1 MVEGDSNSP
10 TWKFTQCFGD
20 KGDVE
25 DITEA
30 DIISTVEF
38 DHTGNYLATGDK
50 GGRVVLFERNE
61 TKKTCEYK
69 FHTEFQSH
77 EPEFDYLKSLE
88 IEEKINKI
96 KWCRRQNAS
105 HYLLSTN
112 DKTIKL
118 WKVFEKSLK
127 VVAENNLS
135 HDLTPG
141 NIAGVGGGTPRPI
154 PQSHF
159 KNAGELKLPRLTH
172 HDTVVAAVP
181 RRTYANAHAYHINS
195 ISVNS
200 DGETFISSDD
210 LRINLWNLNIQDQ
223 SFNIVD
229 IKPANME
236 ELTEVITAAE
246 FHPISCNWFMYASSK
261 GTIKLAD
268 MRESALC
275 DQHAKLFEQEEDPS
289 SRSFFSE
296 IISSISDVRFS
307 YDGRYILSRDYL
319 TVKIWDVN
327 MERQP
332 VKTIPI
338 HEHLRP
344 RLCDTY
350 ENDSIFDK
358 FEVVFSGDAKNVMT
372 GSYNNNFMIY
382 PSDPDKEIE
391 VVLQADKSAFK
402 AKKVGIPTPINS
414 STSPTATNGG
424 KKGGSR
430 AGSPAAGAGQGQ
442 RMRKETDADQI
453 DFNKK
458 ILHMSWHPFEDS
470 IAIAATNNTLRESHA
485 ASRNGATMIPKVINA
500 GPSLE
505 KAELYG
511 IDDQRPTFS
520 KLMGLAG
527 RIFIETIP
535 QWLAVGAMLSL
546 IFGGCCSN
554 RTLLTFVQFLFVAV
568 TGYISQ
574 FDITRP
580 PFFLKPNRVPIRR
593 WLINIVLFFSINV
606 LNNHAFSYDISVP
619 VHIILR
625 SGGSITTMIA
635 GSLYGKRYSRIQ
647 VIAVLLLTVG
657 VETPTEDSGDD
668 VPKFSTG
675 LAVLLIAQ
683 ILSAIMG
690 LYTEETY
697 RKYGPHWK
705 ENLFYSHLLSLPLF
719 LPFSRSLINQF
730 MRLTK
735 SKPLPLPRLT
745 EQVNLS
751 TLPATVREK
760 IEGIY
765 VPSQVAYLIL
775 NVLTQY
781 ACIRGVN
788 LLAAAS
794 SALTVTIVLNI
805 RKLVS
810 LLLSIW
816 LFGNRLATG
825 TLIGAIVVFSAGGL
839 YSLDSK
845 KKPAPKPKTGS
856 GKAG

>member
-1 MVEGDSNSP
+1 M
-10 TWKFTQCFGD
+10 
-20 KGDVE
+20 
-25 DITEA
+25 
-30 DIISTVEF
+30 
-38 DHTGNYLATGDK
+38 
-50 GGRVVLFERNE
+50 
-61 TKKTCEYK
+61 
-69 FHTEFQSH
+69 
-77 EPEFDYLKSLE
+77 KSLE

-141 NIAGVGGGTPRPI
+141 GPLGGGPPRVN
-154 PQSHF
+154 SNVHF
-159 KNAGELKLPRLTH
+159 RDASSLKLPRLTH

-246 FHPISCNWFMYASSK
+246 FHPQSCNWFMYASSK

-275 DQHAKLFEQEEDPS
+275 DQHAKRRSCEDKGMINSANAVTIEFEQEEDPS

-307 YDGRYILSRDYL
+307 HDGRYILSRDYL

-327 MERQP
+327 MERSP

-382 PSDPDKEIE
+382 PSDPEREME

-402 AKKVGIPTPINS
+402 AKKVGVPTPINS
-414 STSPTATNGG
+414 TTSPTNGPGG

-430 AGSPAAGAGQGQ
+430 AGSPAAGAGGQGG

-470 IAIAATNNTLRESHA
+470 IAIAATNN
-485 ASRNGATMIPKVINA
+485 
-500 GPSLE
+500 
-505 KAELYG
+505 
-511 IDDQRPTFS
+511 
-520 KLMGLAG
+520 
-527 RIFIETIP
+527 
-535 QWLAVGAMLSL
+535 VG
-546 IFGGCCSN
+546 F
-554 RTLLTFVQFLFVAV
+554 
-568 TGYISQ
+568 
-574 FDITRP
+574 
-580 PFFLKPNRVPIRR
+580 
-593 WLINIVLFFSINV
+593 
-606 LNNHAFSYDISVP
+606 
-619 VHIILR
+619 
-625 SGGSITTMIA
+625 
-635 GSLYGKRYSRIQ
+635 
-647 VIAVLLLTVG
+647 
-657 VETPTEDSGDD
+657 
-668 VPKFSTG
+668 
-675 LAVLLIAQ
+675 LLI
-683 ILSAIMG
+683 
-690 LYTEETY
+690 
-697 RKYGPHWK
+697 
-705 ENLFYSHLLSLPLF
+705 
-719 LPFSRSLINQF
+719 
-730 MRLTK
+730 
-735 SKPLPLPRLT
+735 
-745 EQVNLS
+745 
-751 TLPATVREK
+751 
-760 IEGIY
+760 
-765 VPSQVAYLIL
+765 
-775 NVLTQY
+775 
-781 ACIRGVN
+781 
-788 LLAAAS
+788 
-794 SALTVTIVLNI
+794 
-805 RKLVS
+805 
-810 LLLSIW
+810 
-816 LFGNRLATG
+816 
-825 TLIGAIVVFSAGGL
+825 
-839 YSLDSK
+839 
-845 KKPAPKPKTGS
+845 
-856 GKAG
+856 

>member
-1 MVEGDSNSP
+1 
-10 TWKFTQCFGD
+10 
-20 KGDVE
+20 
-25 DITEA
+25 
-30 DIISTVEF
+30 
-38 DHTGNYLATGDK
+38 
-50 GGRVVLFERNE
+50 
-61 TKKTCEYK
+61 
-69 FHTEFQSH
+69 
-77 EPEFDYLKSLE
+77 
-88 IEEKINKI
+88 
-96 KWCRRQNAS
+96 
-105 HYLLSTN
+105 
-112 DKTIKL
+112 
-118 WKVFEKSLK
+118 
-127 VVAENNLS
+127 
-135 HDLTPG
+135 
-141 NIAGVGGGTPRPI
+141 
-154 PQSHF
+154 
-159 KNAGELKLPRLTH
+159 
-172 HDTVVAAVP
+172 
-181 RRTYANAHAYHINS
+181 
-195 ISVNS
+195 
-200 DGETFISSDD
+200 
-210 LRINLWNLNIQDQ
+210 
-223 SFNIVD
+223 
-229 IKPANME
+229 
-236 ELTEVITAAE
+236 
-246 FHPISCNWFMYASSK
+246 
-261 GTIKLAD
+261 
-268 MRESALC
+268 
-275 DQHAKLFEQEEDPS
+275 
-289 SRSFFSE
+289 
-296 IISSISDVRFS
+296 
-307 YDGRYILSRDYL
+307 
-319 TVKIWDVN
+319 
-327 MERQP
+327 
-332 VKTIPI
+332 
-338 HEHLRP
+338 
-344 RLCDTY
+344 
-350 ENDSIFDK
+350 
-358 FEVVFSGDAKNVMT
+358 MT
-372 GSYNNNFMIY
+372 
-382 PSDPDKEIE
+382 
-391 VVLQADKSAFK
+391 
-402 AKKVGIPTPINS
+402 
-414 STSPTATNGG
+414 
-424 KKGGSR
+424 
-430 AGSPAAGAGQGQ
+430 
-442 RMRKETDADQI
+442 
-453 DFNKK
+453 
-458 ILHMSWHPFEDS
+458 
-470 IAIAATNNTLRESHA
+470 
-485 ASRNGATMIPKVINA
+485 PKVINA

-554 RTLLTFVQFLFVAV
+554 VFALEAIIKVEPASGTLLTFVQFLFVAI

-574 FDITRP
+574 FDYTRP
-580 PFFLKPNRVPIRR
+580 PFFIKPNRVPIRR

-647 VIAVLLLTVG
+647 VVAVLLLTVG
-657 VETPTEDSGDD
+657 VITAAWSDAQSKDTSPGDSKED

-697 RKYGPHWK
+697 KKYGPHWK

-730 MRLTK
+730 MRLAS
-735 SKPLPLPRLT
+735 SKPLPLPPLAG
-745 EQVNLS
+745 QVNLS
-751 TLPATVREK
+751 TIPAPVRQR
-760 IEGIY
+760 IEVFYI
-765 VPSQVAYLIL
+765 PSQVAYLVL

-845 KKPAPKPKTGS
+845 KKPVPSKPKPGG

>member
-1 MVEGDSNSP
+1 MVEGDPYTP

-61 TKKTCEYK
+61 TKKTCEYR

-88 IEEKINKI
+88 IEEKINRI
-96 KWCRRQNAS
+96 KWCKRQNAS

-141 NIAGVGGGTPRPI
+141 GVTGGGAAR
-154 PQSHF
+154 SMYNVHF
-159 KNAGELKLPRLTH
+159 SSPHDLKMPRLTH

-210 LRINLWNLNIQDQ
+210 LRINLWNLNIQDR

-246 FHPISCNWFMYASSK
+246 FHPESCNWFMFASSK

-275 DQHAKLFEQEEDPS
+275 DHHAKQFEQEEDPT

-307 YDGRYILSRDYL
+307 HDGRYILSRDYL

-327 MERQP
+327 MERHP

-358 FEVVFSGDAKNVMT
+358 FEVVFSGDGRNVMT

-382 PSDPDKEIE
+382 PSDPLKEVE

-402 AKKVGIPTPINS
+402 AKKVGVPTPINL

-424 KKGGSR
+424 KKGGPR
-430 AGSPAAGAGQGQ
+430 TGSPGGTTGQGG
-442 RMRKETDADQI
+442 RMKKETDADQI
-453 DFNKK
+453 DFHKK

-470 IAIAATNNTLRESHA
+470 IAIAATNNVSA
-485 ASRNGATMIPKVINA
+485 
-500 GPSLE
+500 
-505 KAELYG
+505 
-511 IDDQRPTFS
+511 
-520 KLMGLAG
+520 
-527 RIFIETIP
+527 
-535 QWLAVGAMLSL
+535 LST
-546 IFGGCCSN
+546 S
-554 RTLLTFVQFLFVAV
+554 
-568 TGYISQ
+568 
-574 FDITRP
+574 
-580 PFFLKPNRVPIRR
+580 
-593 WLINIVLFFSINV
+593 IVLKSKVDWEPWVELIQTSANE
-606 LNNHAFSYDISVP
+606 YDVW
-619 VHIILR
+619 
-625 SGGSITTMIA
+625 
-635 GSLYGKRYSRIQ
+635 
-647 VIAVLLLTVG
+647 
-657 VETPTEDSGDD
+657 
-668 VPKFSTG
+668 KFVNPMVKKEN
-675 LAVLLIAQ
+675 LAVL
-683 ILSAIMG
+683 
-690 LYTEETY
+690 TEPKKPTY
-697 RKYGPHWK
+697 SDVKA
-705 ENLFYSHLLSLPLF
+705 S
-719 LPFSRSLINQF
+719 
-730 MRLTK
+730 
-735 SKPLPLPRLT
+735 T
-745 EQVNLS
+745 EQNTSIAYSSLS
-751 TLPATVREK
+751 PDEKEEFRQLKEDYNTEKKQYREQQLALGRLRIK
-760 IEGIY
+760 IQES
-765 VPSQVAYLIL
+765 VDVAYLPYTYKCETVHDMLVKLSDRFAPTDNIRRQEVLSDWNSSRFNEVSKEDFDDWIQKWEVKFHQMKELNLPDVEGTRPVEDFL
-775 NVLTQY
+775 NV
-781 ACIRGVN
+781 
-788 LLAAAS
+788 AS
-794 SALTVTIVLNI
+794 SIDYQFAKTWVLKLAMGEDISLTDLLRIFRNYRRSSANMLKTQPKRGAFGATLNGLGINDQTSKVLPNSNQLNDI
-805 RKLVS
+805 EKL
-810 LLLSIW
+810 
-816 LFGNRLATG
+816 
-825 TLIGAIVVFSAGGL
+825 
-839 YSLDSK
+839 
-845 KKPAPKPKTGS
+845 PKCPCGF
-856 GKAG
+856 